1 MADDG
6 TGMTV
11 SGYGPMRASDAD
23 REHVHGVLKSVYAD
37 GRLTWEDF
45 DARSTAIVHA
55 GPMTSWQA

>member
-1 MADDG
+1 
-6 TGMTV
+6 MTV